1 MQARPHETA
10 EAALKGKQMKV
21 PVVIQTH
28 PGENSIAAIATMLS
42 YYGKIVPL
50 SEMRKYNITSR
61 GGSTPEQMKDMAS
74 RYDLETEIVESDM
87 EQLAGM
93 TMPVVAKWKHK
104 YWVIVKKIGRGV
116 VYLSDPAKGEYEMS
130 LDGFSSKFDGVVL
143 VMKPAEG
150 FKRGGKRASLYGLI
164 MKRLDGVQRQM
175 VLLGVLNA
183 MAVGLSL
190 LMVRATRVMLDVAGN
205 EKGEED
211 WLESLVTGGSDD
223 GSLYRFLVIS
233 MCVILIAST
242 AVNVIKTLLIYRT
255 AYSVA
260 ARSGSGLFRKILMQ
274 PMVFFEQYKSG
285 ELIQRME
292 DNSKLDLSLVRT
304 IVPRLLDFVMTIIYF
319 VLMLSYNWRVAL
331 LCVLVEIAYMV
342 VSLRM
347 KNRITMQARSNAVST
362 GMMNTSIL
370 NGLDTIDTI
379 KSGGL
384 ERMFFSDW
392 NRSQIEFDEAREG
405 GISITAIT
413 GIIDSMHSLFSQGA
427 LLFAGAYFMIQGQF
441 TYGIMA
447 ALQTVLGSFRS
458 SFSNC
463 ISMTNNLQKTRT
475 EIERIEDIRER
486 DSLPEKHLDPD
497 AEPDKLRGRL
507 DVSHLCYRYQEGE
520 APALDDVSFSARPG
534 ELIAVVGSSGCGK
547 STLLK
552 CLLSL
557 YEPESGNIWY
567 DGRTRDQIP
576 DVVFRSSVTAVD
588 QECVVFEDSIANN
601 LTMWDPTVEEYEM
614 ILAARDAH
622 IHERIIRE
630 REGYYAGMYENG
642 RNFSGGEL
650 QRLELARALSTESTI
665 LLLDEFTSALD
676 AVTEEAVF
684 KAIRLK
690 ATTCIIVAHRLST
703 VASCD
708 RILVMDRGRIV
719 QSGTHEELYNTE
731 GMYRQLLEVP
741 GEKI

>member
-1 MQARPHETA
+1 MRIPI
-10 EAALKGKQMKV
+10 
-21 PVVIQTH
+21 VIQTH
-28 PGENSIAAIATMLS
+28 PGENSIAAIATILS
-42 YYGKIVPL
+42 YYGKVVPL
-50 SEMRKYNITSR
+50 SEMRKHNITSR
-61 GGSTPEQMKDMAS
+61 GGSTPEQMKGMAE
-74 RYDLETEIVESDM
+74 RYDLDTEIIEADM
-87 EQLAGM
+87 EELAGM
-93 TMPVVAKWKHK
+93 KMPVVAKWRHK
-104 YWVIVKKIGRGV
+104 YWVIIKKIKRGV
-116 VYLSDPAKGEYEMS
+116 VYLADPSKGEYEM
-130 LDGFSSKFDGVVL
+130 LYDGFRDKYDGVVL
-143 VMKPAEG
+143 VMKPGEG
-150 FKRGGKRASLYGLI
+150 FKKGGKRPSLYGLI
-164 MKRLDGVQRQM
+164 MRRLDGVQRQM
-175 VLLGVLNA
+175 VMLGLLNA

-205 EKGEED
+205 KSVEDED
-211 WLESLVTGGSDD
+211 WLQAILSGGFDEH
-223 GSLYRFLVIS
+223 SLYRFLVAS
-233 MCVILIAST
+233 MCIILTAAT

-255 AYSVA
+255 AYTVA
-260 ARSGSGLFRKILMQ
+260 ARSGSGLFRKILTQ

-304 IVPRLLDFVMTIIYF
+304 IVPRFLDVVMTAIYF

-331 LCVLVEIAYMV
+331 LCVLVEVVYML
-342 VSLRM
+342 VSFRM
-347 KNRITMQARSNAVST
+347 KNRIAMQARSNAVST

-392 NRSQIEFDEAREG
+392 NRSQIEYDDARSG
-405 GISITAIT
+405 NVSITATT
-413 GIIDSMHSLFSQGA
+413 GIIDSMHSLLSQAA

-447 ALQTVLGSFRS
+447 ALQTVLGNFRN

-463 ISMTNNLQKTRT
+463 INMTNNLQKTRT
-475 EIERIEDIRER
+475 DIERIEDIRER
-486 DSLPEKHLDPD
+486 ESLPERRLVTES
-497 AEPDKLRGRL
+497 EPDKLRGRL

-520 APALDDVSFSARPG
+520 ALALDDVSFSAKPG

-557 YEPESGNIWY
+557 YEPESGYIWY
-567 DGRTRDQIP
+567 DGHTRDEIP

-588 QECVVFEDSIANN
+588 QECVIFEDSIANN

-708 RILVMDRGRIV
+708 HILVMDKGRIV
-719 QSGTHEELYNTE
+719 QRGTHEELYNTE
-731 GMYRQLLEVP
+731 GIYRHLLEVP
-741 GEKI
+741 GENI

>member
-1 MQARPHETA
+1 MPE
-10 EAALKGKQMKV
+10 KGKQMKI
-21 PVVIQTH
+21 PIVIQTH

-42 YYGKIVPL
+42 YYGKVVPL
-50 SEMRKYNITSR
+50 SEMRKHNITSR
-61 GGSTPEQMKDMAS
+61 GGSTPEQMKDMAE
-74 RYDLETEIVESDM
+74 RYDLDTEIIEADL
-87 EQLAGM
+87 EELAGM
-93 TMPVVAKWKHK
+93 KMPVVAKWRHK
-104 YWVIVKKIGRGV
+104 YWVIVKKIKRGV
-116 VYLSDPAKGEYEMS
+116 VYLADPFKGEYEMFY
-130 LDGFSSKFDGVVL
+130 DGFRDKYDGVVL
-143 VMKPAEG
+143 VMKPGEG
-150 FKRGGKRASLYGLI
+150 FKKGGKRPSLYGLI
-164 MKRLDGVQRQM
+164 MRRLDGVQRQM
-175 VLLGVLNA
+175 IMLGVLNA

-205 EKGEED
+205 EKPKDD
-211 WLESLVTGGSDD
+211 WMSSLLSGGFDD
-223 GSLYRFLVIS
+223 RSLYRFLVLS
-233 MCVILIAST
+233 MCVILVAST
-242 AVNVIKTLLIYRT
+242 LVNVVKTLLIYRT
-255 AYSVA
+255 AYTVA

-304 IVPRLLDFVMTIIYF
+304 IVPRFLDVVMTAIYF
-319 VLMLSYNWRVAL
+319 VLMLSYNWKVAL
-331 LCVLVEIAYMV
+331 MCVMVEVVYMV

-347 KNRITMQARSNAVST
+347 KNRIAMQARSNAAST

-392 NRSQIEFDEAREG
+392 NRSQIEYDDARAG
-405 GISITAIT
+405 NVGITATT
-413 GIIDSMHSLFSQGA
+413 GIIDSMHSLLSQAA

-447 ALQTVLGSFRS
+447 ALQTVLGNFRN

-463 ISMTNNLQKTRT
+463 INMTNNLQKTRT
-475 EIERIEDIRER
+475 DIERIEDIRER
-486 DSLPEKHLDPD
+486 ESLPERHLVTE

-520 APALDDVSFSARPG
+520 ALALDDVSFSAKPG

-557 YEPESGNIWY
+557 YEPESGYIWY
-567 DGRTRDQIP
+567 DGHTRDEIP

-588 QECVVFEDSIANN
+588 QECVIFEDSIANN

-708 RILVMDRGRIV
+708 HILVMDKGRIV
-719 QSGTHEELYNTE
+719 QRGTHEELYNTE
-731 GMYRQLLEVP
+731 GIYRHLLEVP
-741 GEKI
+741 GENI